1 MSTAKRVLAAVF
13 TSALLVGVASSPA
26 LASDHLLNAK
36 AATGINPVTD
46 NPSGTSGAK
55 AQPDTV
61 PGEGNPNFGNDRGT
75 PAVDLDEVNVRSGDN
90 GHPQV
95 V

>member
-1 MSTAKRVLAAVF
+1 MSRAKRVLAAVF
-13 TSALLVGVASSPA
+13 TAALLVGVAISPA
-26 LASDHLLNAK
+26 VASDHLANAID
-36 AATGINPVTD
+36 ATGINPVAQ

-55 AQPDTV
+55 AQPGTV
-61 PGEGNPNFGNDRGT
+61 PGEGDPKAGADQGT
-75 PAVDLDEVNVRSGDN
+75 PAADLNEVEDRSGGH